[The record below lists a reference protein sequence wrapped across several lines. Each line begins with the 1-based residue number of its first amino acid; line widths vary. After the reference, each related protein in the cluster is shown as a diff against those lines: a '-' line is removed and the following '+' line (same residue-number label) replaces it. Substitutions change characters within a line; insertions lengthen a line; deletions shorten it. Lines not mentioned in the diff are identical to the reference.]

1 MLFRSES
8 TQGDL
13 NGFIDRGSELRGG
26 LHFEN
31 NFRVDG
37 RIIGSIVSEG
47 SLVVGDHGEVEGEV
61 KVGRVFVAGT
71 VKGSVEAGRQ
81 VQIAPGGK
89 VYADLSTPSLVIEDG
104 AVFEGTCTMGRRKK
118 AAPPASAGGEAPG
131 GEGGEGRGSN
141 PGSGKAVV
149 SGSGPTRIA

>member
-1 MLFRSES
+1 MLFKSES

-13 NGFIDRGSELRGG
+13 NGFIDRGSELRGE

-37 RIIGSIVSEG
+37 RIVGTVISEG

-89 VYADLSTPSLVIEDG
+89 VYADISTPSLVIEDG
-104 AVFEGTCTMGRRKK
+104 AVFEGHCSMGRRKK
-118 AAPPASAGGEAPG
+118 ASPSTSPSGEAS
-131 GEGGEGRGSN
+131 GEDSSGRRGTN
-141 PGSGKAVV
+141 PGSGKSLL
-149 SGSGPTRIA
+149 SGGGPTRIA

>member
-1 MLFRSES
+1 MLFKSES

-13 NGFIDRGSELRGG
+13 NGFIDRGSELRGE

-37 RIIGSIVSEG
+37 RIVGSIVSEG

-61 KVGRVFVAGT
+61 RVGRVFVAGT
-71 VKGSVEAGRQ
+71 VKGTVEAGRQ

-104 AVFEGTCTMGRRKK
+104 AVFEGHCTMGRRKT
-118 AAPPASAGGEAPG
+118 ASPPATSGGEAPA
-131 GEGGEGRGSN
+131 GEGDRGRGTN
-141 PGSGKAVV
+141 PGAGKAAA